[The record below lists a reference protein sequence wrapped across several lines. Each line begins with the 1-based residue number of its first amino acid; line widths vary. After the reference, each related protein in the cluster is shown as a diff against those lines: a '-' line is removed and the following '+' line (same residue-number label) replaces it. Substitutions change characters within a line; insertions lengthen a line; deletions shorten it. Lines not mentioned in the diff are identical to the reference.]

1 MLKRFVRLFGGAKH
15 GEKQEWLNSRIACA
29 VMAAVCLLFSLMPIS
44 HYRTAA
50 DDTLRQESFVLLDAE
65 HHHVRRR
72 RSDIDELYL
81 YSMDGEKYTIENEW
95 IRTSEIMEFL
105 EILKPGA
112 QIDLLMSGN
121 SVRELTVDG
130 EILLPKEVTAERGKH
145 VAASIGII
153 GVIMAVGN
161 VYLCI
166 HIIALHIKKQKGW
179 NF

>member
-1 MLKRFVRLFGGAKH
+1 MAR
-15 GEKQEWLNSRIACA
+15 SR
-29 VMAAVCLLFSLMPIS
+29 
-44 HYRTAA
+44 
-50 DDTLRQESFVLLDAE
+50 
-65 HHHVRRR
+65 
-72 RSDIDELYL
+72 
-81 YSMDGEKYTIENEW
+81 NEW

-153 GVIMAVGN
+153 GIIMAVGS

-166 HIIALHIKKQKGW
+166 RIIALHIKKQKGW